1 MAAWDA
7 TVAVANLADEDDI
20 RILPED
26 RSQNGRETM
35 LLLVIDRDLR
45 GAIELVLH
53 RILDR
58 DRIASLDVDLAKA

>member
-35 LLLVIDRDLR
+35 PLLVIDRDLR